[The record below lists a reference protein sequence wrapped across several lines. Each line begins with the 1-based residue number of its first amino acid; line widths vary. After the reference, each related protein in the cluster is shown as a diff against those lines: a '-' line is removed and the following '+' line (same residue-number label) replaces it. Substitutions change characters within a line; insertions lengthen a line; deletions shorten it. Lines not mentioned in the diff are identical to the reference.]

1 MRAWA
6 RPGGERDQNRSDDG
20 KGRDR
25 KVPKTSISV
34 GPDANV
40 QREKEER
47 ERKVE
52 EEEGERTHEDQWTK

>member
-47 ERKVE
+47 EREK
-52 EEEGERTHEDQWTK
+52 